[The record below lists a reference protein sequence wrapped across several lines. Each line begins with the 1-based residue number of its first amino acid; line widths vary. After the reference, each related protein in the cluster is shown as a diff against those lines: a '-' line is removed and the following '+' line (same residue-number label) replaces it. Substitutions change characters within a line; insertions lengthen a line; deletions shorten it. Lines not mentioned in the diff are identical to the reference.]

1 MDINIIVRGGRPA
14 AGDRPGRMSAKLK
27 AIAWTRGV
35 LGIAVMAFLIFC
47 SYGGVAYWQGWV
59 YFGLNLAVL
68 AATNWVLRN
77 EPGLIAER
85 LRPGKGTRW
94 WDKVYFAASTPLYFA
109 AVILAG
115 IDAGRTHWSR
125 PVPVVLYAAAVAV
138 YVLGQALI
146 LWAKKVNPF
155 FSSVV
160 RLQTDRGQTVCREGP
175 YRFVRHP
182 GYLAGILFGLAT
194 PIVLGSYW
202 ALIPQ
207 ALAVA
212 LLVMRTGLEDRFL
225 RKELLWYEEY
235 TQAVRARL
243 VPGVW

>member
-14 AGDRPGRMSAKLK
+14 AADRPGRVSARVKVL
-27 AIAWTRGV
+27 AWARGA
-35 LGIAVMAFLIFC
+35 LGITVMAFLIFC
-47 SYGGVAYWQGWV
+47 SYGGADYWQGWV
-59 YFGLNLAVL
+59 FFGLNLITLAV
-68 AATNWVLRN
+68 TGWVLRN
-77 EPGLIAER
+77 EPGLLAER

-138 YVLGQALI
+138 YVLGQALM
-146 LWAKKVNPF
+146 LWAKKANRF

-175 YRFVRHP
+175 YRLIRHP
-182 GYLAGILFGLAT
+182 GYLAGILFGLAS
-194 PIVLGSYW
+194 PLLLGSYW
-202 ALIPQ
+202 ALVPQ
-207 ALAVA
+207 AGALV
-212 LLVMRTGLEDRFL
+212 LLVIRTGLEDRFL

-235 TQAVRARL
+235 AQAVRARL

>member
-1 MDINIIVRGGRPA
+1 
-14 AGDRPGRMSAKLK
+14 
-27 AIAWTRGV
+27 
-35 LGIAVMAFLIFC
+35 MAFLIFC
-47 SYGGVAYWQGWV
+47 SYGGFDYWQGWV
-59 YFGLNLAVL
+59 YFGLNLIIVVVTA
-68 AATNWVLRN
+68 WVLRN
-77 EPGLIAER
+77 DPGLEAER
-85 LRPGKGTRW
+85 LRPGKGMRW
-94 WDKVYFAASTPLYFA
+94 WDKIYYGLATPLYFA

-115 IDAGRTHWSR
+115 VDAGRTHWSGPI
-125 PVPVVLYAAAVAV
+125 PVIAYIAAMTV
-138 YVLGQALI
+138 YVAGQALF

-175 YRFVRHP
+175 YCHVRHP

-202 ALIPQ
+202 ALVPQ
-207 ALAVA
+207 AMAAV

-235 TQAVRARL
+235 TQAVRSRL